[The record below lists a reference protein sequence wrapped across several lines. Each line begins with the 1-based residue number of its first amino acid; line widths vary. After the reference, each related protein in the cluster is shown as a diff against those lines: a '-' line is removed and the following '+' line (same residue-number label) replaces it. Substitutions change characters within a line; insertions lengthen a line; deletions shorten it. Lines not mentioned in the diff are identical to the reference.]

1 MSGVDPNS
9 KGKQIVRLMLLTTRH
24 IEVRGL
30 SAGPCCKGR
39 RTNIYVYKYFFENL
53 IKLREIVLET

>member
-1 MSGVDPNS
+1 MADCVPSMSDVDPDL
-9 KGKQIVRLMLLTTRH
+9 KGKQMVRSMSLTTRH

-39 RTNIYVYKYFFENL
+39 RTNIM
-53 IKLREIVLET
+53 